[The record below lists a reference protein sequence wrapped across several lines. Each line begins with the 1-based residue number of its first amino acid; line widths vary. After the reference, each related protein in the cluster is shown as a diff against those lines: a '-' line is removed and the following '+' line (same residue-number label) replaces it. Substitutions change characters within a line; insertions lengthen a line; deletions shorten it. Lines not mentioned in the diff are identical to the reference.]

1 MQKTKEEIVTSLS
14 LRTDHY
20 EIIVS
25 PDRPNIYLYRAKVND
40 NLLKS
45 FDWLLS
51 MLQSE
56 CDLCP
61 KTLIY
66 CKSIKDCG
74 HLFTFFKNHLGTLA
88 YANGAEQISKNMLIG
103 MYHHNTIEK
112 NKKIVTSS
120 LYNPNG
126 KCRVIFCTNA
136 LGMGINFPDIRYV
149 VHYGPPRNVE
159 DFLQEIGRSGRDGK
173 SAMAILLFRGKHL
186 RKCDTAIKN
195 YANGDNVECLR
206 THILSEFRQI
216 KHDAVGH
223 DCCLLWK

>member
-1 MQKTKEEIVTSLS
+1 
-14 LRTDHY
+14 
-20 EIIVS
+20 
-25 PDRPNIYLYRAKVND
+25 
-40 NLLKS
+40 
-45 FDWLLS
+45 